1 MAQQNVVIA
10 VVGFVVGVLVTNA
23 AWWISMLHPRRR
35 LGQVKRYAERG
46 IFEQA
51 LERAHTNGDMNGAKL
66 IEREAALRGIQIGG
80 RS

>member
-35 LGQVKRYAERG
+35 LGQMERYAERG

-51 LERAHTNGDMNGAKL
+51 LERAHANGDMNGAKL